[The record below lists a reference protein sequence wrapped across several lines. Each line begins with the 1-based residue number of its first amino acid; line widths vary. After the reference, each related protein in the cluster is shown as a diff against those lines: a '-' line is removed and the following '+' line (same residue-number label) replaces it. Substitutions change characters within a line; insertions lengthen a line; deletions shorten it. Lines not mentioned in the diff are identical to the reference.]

1 MTNTDKQS
9 QDNNALA
16 RDRTVF
22 ANERTFQAWLRTGL
36 TFFATGLGV
45 VKFLKEDLPIVMV
58 LLISIT
64 LLLLSAASFLQ
75 AVWRYHDLHM
85 RISHLDV
92 NLIPLWKVKLIGYIL
107 VLCTLVAIVG
117 IIYKTQI

>member
-1 MTNTDKQS
+1 MINTDKQS
-9 QDNNALA
+9 QENNILA
-16 RDRTVF
+16 RDRTVL

-45 VKFLKEDLPIVMV
+45 VKFLKEDMPIVMV

-85 RISHLDV
+85 RMSHLDV
-92 NLIPLWKVKLIGYIL
+92 NLISLWKVKLVGFILALCALMAIIG
-107 VLCTLVAIVG
+107 V
-117 IIYKTQI
+117 IYQIKP